1 MQSISRDFVYKS
13 DRCHELFVQ
22 ISAATAE
29 MLQRLTSGSVE
40 VPASAGE
47 YLREAELTRR
57 LIEQLASDTVA
68 AGSGSGSGTSG
79 YEETNLDESSPEHRP
94 RQARSDPLSMDAITR
109 IKQLGECLRALMQ
122 VLKQHE
128 LHESAP
134 AALTAFAHDTPP
146 ASIGDFTQV

>member
-68 AGSGSGSGTSG
+68 SGSGSG